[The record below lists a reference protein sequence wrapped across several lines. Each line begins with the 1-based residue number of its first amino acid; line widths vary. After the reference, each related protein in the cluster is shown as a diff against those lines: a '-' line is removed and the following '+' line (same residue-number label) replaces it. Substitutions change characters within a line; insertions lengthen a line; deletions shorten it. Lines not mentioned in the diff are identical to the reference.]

1 MDDMNKDWLLLMRL
15 SATAGF
21 RLSRLIDVCGS
32 PSRILQMDAR
42 ELKRAGL
49 GHEAM
54 RRLQY
59 PDWISIEQDIEWLQD
74 PAHHFIPYSDDRY
87 PRLLKEIPDPPP
99 GLFVKGNLAV
109 LNSMQLGIVGS
120 RNPSPAGKENARWFA
135 GQMAQL
141 GITVTSGLASG
152 IDYCAHLGALD
163 GSGAT
168 VAVLGNGLEQV
179 YPRHHAE
186 LADRIA
192 NNGALISE
200 FVTGTPPVAGNFPRR
215 NRIISGLSA
224 GVLVVEAAEK
234 SGSLITAHHAL
245 EQGREVFA
253 IPGSIHNPLARGCHS
268 LIKQGAKLVESCAD
282 ILEELNV
289 IAHGTAISP
298 GKAEPEMSPQLGDDH
313 MILLEHIAHDPV
325 SIDRLVEL
333 TGLTVAVVSS
343 MLLTME
349 IQGVIAQTAGGC
361 FARTI
366 RKTSKQALINGSGNG

>member
-15 SATAGF
+15 PATAGS
-21 RLSRLIDVCGS
+21 RLLRLIDVCGS
-32 PSRILQMDAR
+32 PSSILQMDAR
-42 ELKRAGL
+42 ELERAGL
-49 GHEAM
+49 GHEAI

-59 PDWISIEQDIEWLQD
+59 PDWISIEQDIVWLQGS
-74 PAHHFIPYSDDRY
+74 AHHFIPYSDDRY

-99 GLFVKGNLAV
+99 GLFVRGNLEV

-120 RNPSPAGKENARWFA
+120 RNPSPAGKENARLFA

-168 VAVLGNGLEQV
+168 IAVLGNGLEQV

-253 IPGSIHNPLARGCHS
+253 MPGSIHNPLARGCHA
-268 LIKQGAKLVESCAD
+268 LIKQGAKLTESCAD

-289 IAHGTAISP
+289 IAHGTAVSP
-298 GKAEPEMSPQLGDDH
+298 GKAEPEMSHQLDDDH
-313 MILLEHIAHDPV
+313 MFLLEHIAHDPV

-349 IQGVIAQTAGGC
+349 IRGVIAPAAGGC
-361 FARTI
+361 FVRTKW
-366 RKTSKQALINGSGNG
+366 KTSN

>member
-15 SATAGF
+15 PATAGS
-21 RLSRLIDVCGS
+21 RLLRLIDVCGS
-32 PSRILQMDAR
+32 PSSILQMDAR
-42 ELKRAGL
+42 ELERAGL
-49 GHEAM
+49 GHEAI

-59 PDWISIEQDIEWLQD
+59 PDWISIEQDIVWLQGS
-74 PAHHFIPYSDDRY
+74 AHHFIPYSDDRY

-99 GLFVKGNLAV
+99 GLFVRGNLEV

-120 RNPSPAGKENARWFA
+120 RNPSPAGKENARLFA

-168 VAVLGNGLEQV
+168 IAVLGNGLEQV

-253 IPGSIHNPLARGCHS
+253 MPGSIHNPLARGCHS

-289 IAHGTAISP
+289 IAHVTATSP
-298 GKAEPEMSPQLGDDH
+298 GKAEPEISCQLDNDD
-313 MILLEHIAHDPV
+313 MLLLKYIAHDPV

-349 IQGVIAQTAGGC
+349 IRGVIAQTAGGC
-361 FARTI
+361 YARI
-366 RKTSKQALINGSGNG
+366 KWKTTN